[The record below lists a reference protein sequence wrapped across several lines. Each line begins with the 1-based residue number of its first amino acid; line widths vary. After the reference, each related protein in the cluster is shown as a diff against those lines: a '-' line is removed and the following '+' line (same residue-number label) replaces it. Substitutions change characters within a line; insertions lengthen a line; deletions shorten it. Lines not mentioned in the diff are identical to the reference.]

1 LALRLWRD
9 LPPSSVHEI
18 RVDAEAMPLSKGCRH
33 AFPNSQNMRIYEYSM
48 TEISQFK
55 AEFFKALAHPL
66 RIRILDE
73 LRKGELGVNDLC
85 ARLDVEQSNLSQQL
99 AVLRNRNILATR
111 KDAQN
116 VYYSVR
122 DPQLFDLLDVA
133 KKIFNNHL
141 IDVKDLLSQLVVT
154 RGR

>member
-1 LALRLWRD
+1 M
-9 LPPSSVHEI
+9 S
-18 RVDAEAMPLSKGCRH
+18 
-33 AFPNSQNMRIYEYSM
+33 
-48 TEISQFK
+48 EISQFK
-55 AEFFKALAHPL
+55 AQFFKALAHPL

-73 LRKGELGVNDLC
+73 LRRGEVSVNDLC
-85 ARLDVEQSNLSQQL
+85 SRLDVEQSNLSQQL
-99 AVLRNRNILATR
+99 AVLRTRNILAAR
-111 KDAQN
+111 KDGQT

-154 RGR
+154 RER

>member
-1 LALRLWRD
+1 
-9 LPPSSVHEI
+9 
-18 RVDAEAMPLSKGCRH
+18 
-33 AFPNSQNMRIYEYSM
+33 M
-48 TEISQFK
+48 TEISKFK

-73 LRKGELGVNDLC
+73 LRKGELSVNDLGS
-85 ARLDVEQSNLSQQL
+85 RLNVEQSNLSQQL
-99 AVLRNRNILATR
+99 AVLRTRNILAAR
-111 KDAQN
+111 KDGQN

-133 KKIFNNHL
+133 RKIFNNHL
-141 IDVKDLLSQLVVT
+141 IDVRDLLSQLVVA

>member
-1 LALRLWRD
+1 
-9 LPPSSVHEI
+9 
-18 RVDAEAMPLSKGCRH
+18 
-33 AFPNSQNMRIYEYSM
+33 M
-48 TEISQFK
+48 TGISQFK

-73 LRKGELGVNDLC
+73 LRKGEVSVNDLGS
-85 ARLDVEQSNLSQQL
+85 RLDVEQSNLSQQL
-99 AVLRNRNILATR
+99 AVLRNRNILAAR
-111 KDAQN
+111 KDGQN

-154 RGR
+154 RR